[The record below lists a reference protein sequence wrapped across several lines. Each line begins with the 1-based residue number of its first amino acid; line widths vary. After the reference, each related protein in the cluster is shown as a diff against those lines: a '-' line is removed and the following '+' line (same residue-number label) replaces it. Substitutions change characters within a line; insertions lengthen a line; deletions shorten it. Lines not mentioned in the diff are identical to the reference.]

1 MTSYRDA
8 GVAGLSDEGAFTRAY
23 DAGRQAATTLLA
35 AVGLR
40 VRGQAHHYTVF
51 YALAALEDPTASRF
65 GIELE
70 SVRQSRHGGLRCHS
84 GFGHAANKSGETQAD
99 LDPPVSCSACV
110 ADHETTE
117 PQRAAQGSLT
127 LSERAPAPLPDR
139 APRTTPMSPCWT
151 PPPIAPTERWHL
163 CLLPQLHGRIA
174 PPISLDRHLDY

>member
-1 MTSYRDA
+1 LTSYRDA

-70 SVRQSRHGGLRCHS
+70 SVRQSRHM
-84 GFGHAANKSGETQAD
+84 AVYDATAD
-99 LDPPVSCSACV
+99 SA
-110 ADHETTE
+110 T
-117 PQRAAQGSLT
+117 
-127 LSERAPAPLPDR
+127 
-139 APRTTPMSPCWT
+139 PRTNQEKLKRILTRLFPAAHAWLITRRPSLSGQLK
-151 PPPIAPTERWHL
+151 AP
-163 CLLPQLHGRIA
+163 
-174 PPISLDRHLDY
+174 